1 MRLNLKIARIKKG
14 LKQREV
20 AEQIGVTRDYIASL
34 ESGRIKNPSIENM
47 KKLSEVLDVPVTE
60 LFFDEND
67 DNE

>member
-14 LKQREV
+14 LKQREL

-34 ESGRIKNPSIENM
+34 GAGRIKNPSIDNM
-47 KKLSEVLDVPVTE
+47 KKLSRALGVPVSE

>member
-47 KKLSEVLDVPVTE
+47 KKLSEVLDAPVTE